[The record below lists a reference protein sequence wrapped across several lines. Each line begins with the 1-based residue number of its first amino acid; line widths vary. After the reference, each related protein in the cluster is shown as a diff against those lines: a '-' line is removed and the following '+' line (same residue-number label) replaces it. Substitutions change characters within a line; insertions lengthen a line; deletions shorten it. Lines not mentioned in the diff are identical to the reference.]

1 MSSATDIFRQL
12 LKEQG
17 YNVTNARLAV
27 FKALVGHE
35 PMSMR
40 TLVERSGAIDRAS
53 VYRAIDLF
61 EKLGIVQRL
70 NTGWKYRL
78 ELTDKFTDHHHH
90 LTCTQCGKTTA
101 LNEDELEAFIENIA
115 HEYGFSPTSHQI
127 EIQGICNECRV
138 AGASP
143 QAPEHL

>member
-1 MSSATDIFRQL
+1 MSSATDIFRDL

-27 FKALVGHE
+27 FAALVGQE

-40 TLVERSGAIDRAS
+40 SLVERTGTIDRAS

-90 LTCTQCGKTTA
+90 LTCTRCGKTTA

-115 HEYGFSPTSHQI
+115 HEHGFSPTSHQI
-127 EIQGICNECRV
+127 EIQGLCSDCR
-138 AGASP
+138 AREASQQDP
-143 QAPEHL
+143 ARL